1 MTLLEIG
8 RTGASKQSWRS
19 PGPRALLKQL
29 MDEAKDPHDGKVL
42 FKDFLA
48 AALPSPVRAAFANED
63 DERRLVNIIEYWF
76 TNNHDLMMRLYP
88 KPGDKKLK
96 AAEQKVLAEKEEKI
110 RTAVR
115 EKIAEQAELML
126 LDWIMPNGK
135 AMGDCTGKEVREF
148 GRKVSPW
155 ISKIAA
161 RVKPD
166 ETVRDVLSEDDVRK
180 MWGK

>member
-1 MTLLEIG
+1 MSLMEIG
-8 RTGASKQSWRS
+8 KTGASKQSWRS
-19 PGPRALLKQL
+19 PGPRALLKKL

-48 AALPSPVRAAFANED
+48 AALPTVVRDAFDNEE

-76 TNNHDLMMRLYP
+76 TNNHNSMIQLYP
-88 KPGDKKLK
+88 KPGDEKRQ
-96 AAEQKVLAEKEEKI
+96 AATQKERTVKQEKI

-115 EKIAEQAELML
+115 EKIKEQAELML
-126 LDWIMPNGK
+126 LDWVMPNGK
-135 AMGDCTGKEVREF
+135 AIGDCTGSEVREF

-155 ISKIAA
+155 LAKVAE
-161 RVKPD
+161 RVKPAQI
-166 ETVRDVLSEDDVRK
+166 VRDVLSEADVRK